1 MTTSTRT
8 TRTGTTA
15 ARSRAGLPA
24 AVLGAGLGLGYVA
37 LNLYWA
43 AGGDRWLAE
52 YGSHLIGRSDGDAF
66 RVSSLVLAALLL
78 AEVLL
83 VIRAVTMPFD
93 APARPAVRW
102 LAWVGAGLIALYG
115 MALTAI
121 GLYIQLDVGG
131 VRTDEP
137 RLYRW
142 HAFLWDPWFL
152 LLGVVLV
159 AALTRS
165 ARAYVAATG
174 RDPV

>member
-1 MTTSTRT
+1 MTTSTGSARG
-8 TRTGTTA
+8 GTTA
-15 ARSRAGLPA
+15 ARSRTGLPV
-24 AVLGAGLGLGYVA
+24 AVLGAVLGLGYVA

-52 YGSHLIGRSDGDAF
+52 YGSHLIGRADGDAF

-93 APARPAVRW
+93 APARVVVRW
-102 LAWVGAGLIALYG
+102 LAWAGAGLIALYG
-115 MALTAI
+115 LAMTAI
-121 GLYIQLDVGG
+121 GLYIQLDVAG
-131 VRTDEP
+131 VEAADP
-137 RLYRW
+137 RLYKW

-152 LLGVVLV
+152 LLGVALV
-159 AALTRS
+159 TALVRS